1 MKNSKVLATTTLAGA
16 LLFTGVGATH
26 HANAAENV
34 TKSQAEESVKNYV
47 TNNNSFNPASD
58 TKYTEWHMDDTTNTY
73 PVSNS
78 YQIIFAEKSNQSPT
92 PLYVKKDT
100 GDIYDWNENLLQ
112 KGSLGSENNTQVN
125 QTTTSNTT
133 SDNTTT
139 QNTQSNN
146 ETANNDTQS
155 TTQALPETGEQSNSG
170 LVTIV
175 ASVLLAAGSLL
186 AFRRTSNSK

>member
-100 GDIYDWNENLLQ
+100 GDIYDWNGNLLQ

-155 TTQALPETGEQSNSG
+155 TTQALPETGEESNSG

-175 ASVLLAAGSLL
+175 ASVLLATGSLL

>member
-100 GDIYDWNENLLQ
+100 GDIYDWNGNLLQ